1 MTDSRP
7 ASRKRVLVTGA
18 TGLVGR
24 NTCAAL
30 VALGHEVHGTSR
42 RHATLSGATHHEAD
56 LIDPTSCVGLL
67 HAVRPD
73 IIVHAA
79 WVTDHGV
86 YWRSALNLS
95 WTAASLLLAK
105 EAQACGVQ
113 RFVGVGTC
121 AEYTW
126 GSNAPLS
133 EYSSPLVP
141 STLYGACK
149 DATRRALESFGQET
163 GMSTAWARL
172 GMLYGPGEHPAR
184 FVASLAHAFATGQRA
199 RMSSGRVVRDY
210 MHARDVGAAVAA
222 LSLSPVEGPVNI
234 ASGTAMPLVELAH
247 IMARLAGRQDL
258 LDVGALPD
266 RPDDPERIIIDTD
279 RLNRDVGFKPGI
291 ELECGF
297 LEMLDSAR
305 LQEPAPFSRLN

>member
-1 MTDSRP
+1 LTDP
-7 ASRKRVLVTGA
+7 ASSK
-18 TGLVGR
+18 
-24 NTCAAL
+24 
-30 VALGHEVHGTSR
+30 
-42 RHATLSGATHHEAD
+42 
-56 LIDPTSCVGLL
+56 GLL

-79 WVTDHGV
+79 WVTDHGA
-86 YWRSALNLS
+86 YWRSALNLT
-95 WTAASLLLAK
+95 WTAASLLMVK

-113 RFVGVGTC
+113 RFVGIGTC
-121 AEYTW
+121 AEYAW
-126 GSNAPLS
+126 GSDEPLS
-133 EYSSPLVP
+133 EYGSLIAP

-149 DATRRALESFGQET
+149 DATRRALEAFGKDT
-163 GMSTAWARL
+163 GMSTAWARI

-234 ASGTAMPLVELAH
+234 ASGTALPLVEIAH
-247 IMARLAGRQDL
+247 TMARLAGRQDL

-266 RPDDPERIIIDTD
+266 RPDDPERIIIETA
-279 RLNRDVGFKPGI
+279 RLNKEVAFRANTGMEKGF
-291 ELECGF
+291 E
-297 LEMLDSAR
+297 EMLHFYSCR
-305 LQEPAPFSRLN
+305 